1 MSDVNPIPANYPR
14 ISPYLCVNDGA
25 AAIDFYVEVLGAVE
39 RMRMPGDSPDNIGHA
54 ELELGSGMIMLADE
68 FPDMGFRSPKS
79 IGGTPVTVHV
89 YVEDVDAVF
98 AKALAGGATATREV
112 ENQFYGDRSGQFE
125 DPFGHRWNVA
135 SHVEDVSPEE
145 MERRAAEVMHAG

>member
-1 MSDVNPIPANYPR
+1 
-14 ISPYLCVNDGA
+14 
-25 AAIDFYVEVLGAVE
+25 
-39 RMRMPGDSPDNIGHA
+39 
-54 ELELGSGMIMLADE
+54 
-68 FPDMGFRSPKS
+68 
-79 IGGTPVTVHV
+79 
-89 YVEDVDAVF
+89 VEDVDAVF

-135 SHVEDVSPEE
+135 SHVEDVPPEE